1 MERGVYFQV
10 RTPTVRRSARLSLHP
25 SATGPS
31 RWTRPGRISVAGLV
45 LACLMLAAC
54 LPVIFSGT
62 TRGRAAYDSIN
73 YHEKAIRQF
82 AQELPTPN
90 LKDYLSATTPGY
102 HLVLAAVGRG
112 VGGIGADGVPAYEKD
127 LTPVTPDP
135 RIASER
141 RMLQCVGLCFTLAL
155 LYLVG
160 HWGEASLRAGAIGPR
175 ATLAMFCVALPLVG
189 SPYIYQSAAWLLP
202 DNAAW
207 LGVLAVLLLA
217 LRPRLELRT
226 IVAMGLVL
234 VWLVLSR
241 QIHAWV
247 AGLVWAAAWVGAGVP
262 GDRAGG
268 PLLSVRDLFPKGGM
282 RAVAL
287 RVGLAVV
294 CTLPAALVLGWF
306 WRLWDNQLVPPTFV
320 TWHHAGVQAATP
332 AFVLSLVALFA
343 PFFAA
348 WLWPGLRSAWRSQ
361 RGWLVGAGVV
371 GLLLAAGPAT
381 AWDFDHGR
389 FGGVWGVYRVVGEVG
404 GRSLAL
410 MVLSPLGA
418 AVVVAALAGVT
429 VRQRWVMLAALCG
442 FAAANCAN
450 PQLWQRYHEPFVLL
464 WLIVIA
470 VLAAARAVD
479 TGEGGA
485 RRAWRLG
492 GPALLALVLGAVSVA
507 MVARAKPEIDKG
519 YRPGHI
525 ETPPAMVPAGERP
538 T

>member
-1 MERGVYFQV
+1 M
-10 RTPTVRRSARLSLHP
+10 
-25 SATGPS
+25 
-31 RWTRPGRISVAGLV
+31 LV
-45 LACLMLAAC
+45 AC
-54 LPVIFSGT
+54 LPVIISGT
-62 TRGRAAYDSIN
+62 TRGRAAYDSLN
-73 YHEKAIRQF
+73 YHEKAARQF
-82 AQELPTPN
+82 AQELPTPH

-112 VGGIGADGVPAYEKD
+112 VGGIGSDGVSAYEKD
-127 LTPVTPDP
+127 LTPAQPDP

-141 RMLQCVGLCFTLAL
+141 RVLQLIGLCFTLAM

-160 HWGEASLRAGAIGPR
+160 HWGEARLRAVAAKPGVP
-175 ATLAMFCVALPLVG
+175 LAVLCLALPLVG

-202 DNAAW
+202 DNSAW
-207 LGVLAVLLLA
+207 LGVLVALLLA
-217 LRPRLELRT
+217 VRLRVGPAV

-247 AGLVWAAAWVGAGVP
+247 AGLVWAAAWVGASAP

-268 PLLSVRDLFPKGGM
+268 PLLSLRDLFPRGGS
-282 RAVAL
+282 RAVAS
-287 RVGLAVV
+287 RVGLAVL

-306 WRLWDNQLVPPTFV
+306 WRLWDHQLVPPTFV

-332 AFVLSLVALFA
+332 AFVLSLIALFA
-343 PFFAA
+343 PFFAV
-348 WLWPGLRSAWRSQ
+348 WLWPGVLGAWRSQ
-361 RGWLVGAGVV
+361 RGWLLGASAAGV
-371 GLLLAAGPAT
+371 LLAVAPAT

-389 FGGVWGVYRVVGEVG
+389 FGGVWSLYRVAGEVG

-418 AVVVAALAGVT
+418 AVVVAVLAGVT
-429 VRQRWVMLAALCG
+429 VRQRWVMLAALFG

-464 WLIVIA
+464 WLIVAGVLIA
-470 VLAAARAVD
+470 ERAADA
-479 TGEGGA
+479 GEGNA
-485 RRAWRLG
+485 RRTWRLG
-492 GPALLALVLGAVSVA
+492 GPAVLALVLGAVSVA
-507 MVARAKPEIDKG
+507 MVVRARPEIDKG

-525 ETPPAMVPAGERP
+525 ETPPAKVPAGERP
-538 T
+538 S